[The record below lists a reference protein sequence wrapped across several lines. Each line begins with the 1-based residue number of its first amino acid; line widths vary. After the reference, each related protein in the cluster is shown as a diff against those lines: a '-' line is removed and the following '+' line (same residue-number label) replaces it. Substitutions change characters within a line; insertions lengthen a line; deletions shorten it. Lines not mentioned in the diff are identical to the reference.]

1 MALRRPLR
9 GTRPYYGG
17 HYPMDKEEVRA
28 KIQDIGIVP
37 AVRTSSAEE
46 ARFAAEAVAKAG
58 IPIVEI
64 TMTVPGA
71 IDVISDLLR
80 NAPDVIVGA
89 GTILD
94 LETARLCLKAGA
106 KFLTSP
112 ALDLEIV
119 KFAVRE
125 NVLMMAG
132 ALTPTEVVTAWKAGS
147 DFVKVFPCAQVGG
160 ESYIRALKGPFPS
173 IPLIAAGG
181 VNQQT
186 AVSFILAGAAALG
199 IGRELIPSE
208 AVQKRQEGRI
218 RELAHRFLN
227 FVRTARSR
235 SAAV

>member
-1 MALRRPLR
+1 
-9 GTRPYYGG
+9 
-17 HYPMDKEEVRA
+17 MDKEEVRA

-147 DFVKVFPCAQVGG
+147 GFVKVFPCAQVGG
-160 ESYIRALKGPFPS
+160 DSYIRALRGPLPQVS
-173 IPLIAAGG
+173 LIAAGG

-186 AVSFILAGAAALG
+186 ASGFILAGASALG
-199 IGRELIPSE
+199 IGGELIPRAAIE
-208 AVQKRQEGRI
+208 QRQPERI
-218 RELAHRFLN
+218 RELARRFLH
-227 FVRTARSR
+227 VVKAARKQVAASQETAGARALRVS
-235 SAAV
+235 